1 MTALD
6 FAAEPELPIPG
17 NDMGPLSTRRFPET
31 VIDTLLALELAA
43 DDLREMQ
50 VSTLVERDAWDAR
63 INAQREARN
72 G

>member
-6 FAAEPELPIPG
+6 FTMEQGRSVP
-17 NDMGPLSTRRFPET
+17 DT
-31 VIDTLLALELAA
+31 VIDALLALELAA

-63 INAQREARN
+63 INAQREARH
-72 G
+72 GPLHG